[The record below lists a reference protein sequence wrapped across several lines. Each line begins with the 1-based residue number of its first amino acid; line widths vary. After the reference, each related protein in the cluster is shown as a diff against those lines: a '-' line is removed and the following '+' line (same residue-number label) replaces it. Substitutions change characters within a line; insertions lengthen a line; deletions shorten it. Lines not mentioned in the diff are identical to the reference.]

1 MPAMLDD
8 PDTQIHFRQSGPG
21 PYPTMNNPQLP
32 SSVYARQVT
41 LRDRI
46 TTATLVPFS
55 SPSQVPPKLL
65 AYLNDQLN
73 KEIEKG
79 DTYPMIDPL
88 PLDKFGP
95 YWFGNFAAVM
105 ILGDV
110 KTILEIQQ
118 MEALATEWTKVCLG
132 SFYVKPN
139 YPGRSSHICNG
150 GFLVTDLSR
159 NKGVGKLMG
168 ECYLEWA
175 PQLGY
180 SYSVFN
186 LVYETNTA
194 STRIWDS
201 LGFKRIG
208 RIPACGNLKSSDELV
223 DAIIYGRELG
233 GEGDDFVSE
242 ERFDKIRYYLKHQ
255 KYPNGADR
263 HEKSRLRSAATHYRL
278 VGGDDGLPERLMLK
292 DKEVI
297 SDPQQQYEIAQGVH
311 EQSHG
316 GINKT
321 TAQIALKYHWVRIKE
336 TVSLVIK
343 NCTECKESGK
353 TPTVIPDGAMP
364 ILKKPG
370 PMQAVP
376 PNDAAGNTAFAP
388 PDAPPE
394 STLPPNEV
402 YSNIKQ
408 DPFTQHEQA
417 EIHSGQTDMDT
428 GLDPLHDY
436 DMAID
441 PQIMQQLQSEIGVRY
456 DQHSHI
462 DFSQAGLQATHHHDL
477 GHTDY
482 HDPSQLQHHPH
493 PQDFHVSDT
502 DHLMA
507 EAAAAALQHQQ
518 SMGLVDGSSL
528 GNDNQLPQHMLSGGY
543 VDSDGNPHFNH
554 Q

>member
-8 PDTQIHFRQSGPG
+8 PDSAVHFRVSGPQ
-21 PYPTMNNPQLP
+21 PYPTAINPQLP
-32 SSVYARQVT
+32 PSIFPKSVT
-41 LRDRI
+41 LRDKL
-46 TTATLVPFS
+46 TNATLVPFS
-55 SPSQVPPKLL
+55 NHAQVPPSLL
-65 AYLNDQLN
+65 LYLSDQLN
-73 KEIEKG
+73 KEIDKG

-88 PLDKFGP
+88 PVEKFGP

-105 ILGDV
+105 ILGEIKTLSDV
-110 KTILEIQQ
+110 QE
-118 MEALATEWTKVCLG
+118 MERRGTDWTKVCLG

-208 RIPACGNLKSSDELV
+208 RVPACGSLKSSDELV
-223 DAIIYGRELG
+223 DAIIFGRELG

-242 ERFDKIRYYLKHQ
+242 ERFDKIRYYLKHL

-278 VGGDDGLPERLMLK
+278 IGGEDGQPEKLMLK

-297 SDPQQQYEIAQGVH
+297 SDPQQQYEIAQNIH
-311 EQSHG
+311 QQSHG

-321 TAQIALKYHWVRIKE
+321 TAQIAVKFHWVRIKE

-343 NCTECKESGK
+343 NCAECKESGK
-353 TPTVIPDGAMP
+353 AP
-364 ILKKPG
+364 IVVPEGPATAVKKS
-370 PMQAVP
+370 P
-376 PNDAAGNTAFAP
+376 PLVTETQNGLDGNTAFAP
-388 PDAPPE
+388 TEDNIT
-394 STLPPNEV
+394 SNEA
-402 YSNIKQ
+402 YADIKQ
-408 DPFTQHEQA
+408 DPFSAHDPPNMHDTLEQL
-417 EIHSGQTDMDT
+417 QQ
-428 GLDPLHDY
+428 Y

-441 PQIMQQLQSEIGVRY
+441 PQIMQQLTDDMNVRY
-456 DQHSHI
+456 DPHAQM
-462 DFSQAGLQATHHHDL
+462 DYTQTGLQAPHHHDM
-477 GHTDY
+477 GHPEY
-482 HDPSQLQHHPH
+482 DPTQLAHHSH
-493 PQDFHVSDT
+493 SQDFHVGD

-507 EAAAAALQHQQ
+507 QAAAAALQHQQ
-518 SMGLVDGSSL
+518 LGLVDGSSL
-528 GNDNQLPQHMLSGGY
+528 DHDSQLPQHLLTGGY
-543 VDSDGNPHFNH
+543 VDNDGNPHFNP